1 MLVMLLLLLL
11 LSLQGTGWLLLAM
24 AGRTAE
30 NRIPASVAATM
41 LLGRLKE
48 LSGCS
53 LSSSETMKYICECI
67 INRVINV
74 SCIALTLCSTS
85 WAKLWRDPKLAC
97 CPG

>member
-41 LLGRLKE
+41 LLGRLKADRQWWMAVAVRAMNVRLIISIND
-48 LSGCS
+48 LSFIP
-53 LSSSETMKYICECI
+53 IC
-67 INRVINV
+67 RM
-74 SCIALTLCSTS
+74 
-85 WAKLWRDPKLAC
+85 P
-97 CPG
+97 